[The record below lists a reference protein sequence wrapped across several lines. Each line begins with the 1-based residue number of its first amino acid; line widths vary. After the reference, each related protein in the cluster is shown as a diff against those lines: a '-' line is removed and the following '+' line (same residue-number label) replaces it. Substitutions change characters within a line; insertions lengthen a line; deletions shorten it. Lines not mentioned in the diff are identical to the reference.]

1 MNLTKLSEET
11 AVLSIKILLKSHP
24 HGLEFK
30 EVNRLF
36 VRRFGVPLDP
46 LSYDC
51 LNLPD
56 FFLRIAAKDKSFL
69 IINENR
75 IKLEHVEIPN
85 ALPPLRLPRPREN
98 LDEGD
103 EGHLRR
109 QSPAEETPMV
119 WTPPHPKSKVAISA
133 FDTSFSGDKNDY
145 VSRYDTVPSLS
156 LSRPLYKGDVIEI
169 KIVSINDP
177 HLFQVR
183 VLGPD
188 NLIGTDV
195 FTKISVLT
203 RRISNFYLAYK
214 DQRVLQVSRK
224 DFPLEGTVF
233 ACKYPFVTNKN

>member
-1 MNLTKLSEET
+1 MSKTCASINQAQQIVQLKSPSNYKMNLTKVSEET
-11 AVLSIKILLKSHP
+11 AVLSIKMLLKSHP

-75 IKLEHVEIPN
+75 IKLEHVEISN

-109 QSPAEETPMV
+109 QPPVEEAPMV
-119 WTPPHPKSKVAISA
+119 CAPPHPKSKVAISA
-133 FDTSFSGDKNDY
+133 FDTSFSGG
-145 VSRYDTVPSLS
+145 V
-156 LSRPLYKGDVIEI
+156 
-169 KIVSINDP
+169 
-177 HLFQVR
+177 
-183 VLGPD
+183 
-188 NLIGTDV
+188 
-195 FTKISVLT
+195 SVLT
-203 RRISNFYLAYK
+203 CHFRGIFLGS
-214 DQRVLQVSRK
+214 
-224 DFPLEGTVF
+224 
-233 ACKYPFVTNKN
+233 